1 MAGGARPDVVGLG
14 LGLACAVAFAGLG
27 AGCASDDG
35 TTSPCGPTHG
45 LVTNV
50 VDGDTID
57 LDTGDRIRYLMMD
70 TPESVNGATDCFGQ
84 EAKLFNKDLVLG
96 HQVTLRYDQQCTDRF
111 SRLLAY
117 VSVDGTEINSLL
129 VERGYACVLY
139 IPPNGTDRRTEFET
153 LEAEAKAADR
163 GMWSACTVVTCE

>member
-1 MAGGARPDVVGLG
+1 MTGAARRSVGRCG
-14 LGLACAVAFAGLG
+14 LGLAVTLVATA
-27 AGCASDDG
+27 CASDD
-35 TTSPCGPTHG
+35 TSSPCGPTRG

-84 EAKLFNKDLVLG
+84 EAKLFNHDLVLG
-96 HQVTLRYDQQCTDRF
+96 HEVTLRYDQECTDRF

-117 VSVDGTEINSLL
+117 VSVDGTEVNSLL

-139 IPPNGTDRRTEFET
+139 IPPNGTDRRTEFQT
-153 LEAEAKAADR
+153 LEAEAKAAGR
-163 GMWSACTVVTCE
+163 GMWSACPVVTCE